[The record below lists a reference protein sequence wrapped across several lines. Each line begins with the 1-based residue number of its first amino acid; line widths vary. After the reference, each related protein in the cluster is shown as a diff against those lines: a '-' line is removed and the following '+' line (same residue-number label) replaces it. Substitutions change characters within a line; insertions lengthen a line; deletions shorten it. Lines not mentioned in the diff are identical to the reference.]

1 MSTIENLRTSEM
13 VEWYLLGY
21 MGYLIN
27 YGQGKQSTVKVD
39 DDKLAFVGSTLSA
52 TVQKNVNLDRELIP
66 SILFKWLEGTS
77 ETVHLHSSEKEKSV

>member
-1 MSTIENLRTSEM
+1 M